1 MDDQSKWFLEMETPP
16 SKEAVKIVEMTRY
29 DLEFYINP
37 IDKAVAG
44 FERIDSGF
52 ERTEFNFERIST
64 MGKMLPNSTACK
76 RRTVPKKKS
85 QSIPQTSLLFY
96 SKKLPQPP
104 QPSAT
109 TTLMSQQ
116 PPTLM

>member
-44 FERIDSGF
+44 FERIYSGLK
-52 ERTEFNFERIST
+52 ELNSILKEFLLWVKCYQIALHAREELF
-64 MGKMLPNSTACK
+64 LK
-76 RRTVPKKKS
+76 RRVNQYHKLHCCFILRNCHSHP
-85 QSIPQTSLLFY
+85 SL
-96 SKKLPQPP
+96 
-104 QPSAT
+104 
-109 TTLMSQQ
+109 QQ
-116 PPTLM
+116 PPP